1 MGPMRRFMFVADDFG
16 LSDEANEGLCYAY
29 RAGVLKFASLMV
41 DAPASGA
48 AVRIARECP
57 DLTVGLHLVVDHLL
71 DIEPAVWSGK
81 RHEGLTELIDDPAL
95 RDTIGAECGRQAR
108 EFLSLGFGATFLNS
122 HFHVHTIPSVFGLF
136 VDVAKEYGFR
146 FMRFSANTKLLSHPD
161 IPITKGDLSRMAQVL
176 KEAGIGHADW
186 FRPTFCYLLPPPL
199 CEGVTEIFFH
209 PAVGDGEVGYLD
221 LARLMIWGDILRDG
235 GCREVLP
242 WGRHGMA

>member
-1 MGPMRRFMFVADDFG
+1 MRRFMFVADDLG
-16 LSDEANEGLCYAY
+16 LSDEANEGVRFAW
-29 RAGVLKFASLMV
+29 RAGVLSLASLMV
-41 DAPASGA
+41 SGPASGA

-57 DLTVGLHLVVDHLL
+57 GLTVGLHLVVDQLFGV
-71 DIEPAVWSGK
+71 DQEVWSGK
-81 RHEGLTELIDDPAL
+81 RHEGLTEQIDDPAL
-95 RDTIGAECGRQAR
+95 RDKIRAECRRQAE
-108 EFLSLGFGATFLNS
+108 EFLSLGFGPTFLNT
-122 HFHVHTIPSVFGLF
+122 HYHVHTIPSVFGLF
-136 VDVAKEYGFR
+136 VDVAREYGFR
-146 FMRFSANTKLLSHPD
+146 FMRFSANTPLLCHPD
-161 IPITKGDLSRMAQVL
+161 IPIVKGDLSRMALVL

-242 WGRHGMA
+242 WGRHGLV